1 MIRIEGAREG
11 NLKDISLSI
20 PKNRLVVFTGLSGS
34 GKSTLLMDVLFTEC
48 QRLYLE
54 AMGMQGIRKPD
65 VTRITGASPAVLIP
79 QSPAANLNPR
89 STVGTVSDLYTELRM
104 LFEKLGVRACPECG
118 VPFSSADCAEETQGS
133 GEDFFVWQYCC
144 HCGKKLA
151 KLTRSH
157 FSFNTEKGACPVC
170 QGLGTVHDIR
180 REAVV
185 DESLSLAEG
194 AVKYWEKQYGAWQ
207 ISVLEKAFSHYGLP
221 FSADV
226 PVREFT
232 GLQKAI
238 LLEGADCEA
247 ARSAFPDILPPKT
260 SAAGRFEGA
269 FPILRRRLAEKAEKG
284 QNAAA
289 LDAWFETRIC
299 PACGGERL
307 APESRAVTVSGMRLP
322 QLSLFSLRRLL
333 EWIDGLE
340 EDLPDRHRELVESCL
355 TDLKTKLNRLIRTGL
370 EYLSLD
376 RKTGTLSGGELQRM
390 RLAAVLD
397 SRLSGV
403 IYILDEP
410 TAGLHPRDTQGLIR
424 ILKQLRDLG
433 NSVLVIEHDPD
444 VMAAADFIV
453 DLGPGAGKQGGE
465 VVVAGSPDE
474 ILISPAS
481 LTGRWLNG
489 AHPART
495 VFRKPSGELRIL
507 HASRYNLQDLSVSIP
522 TGCLVSVTGPSG
534 SGKTTLVFDVL
545 AAAAS
550 EPSRIPGL
558 ERFSRIVEVSQS
570 SSPRT
575 KRSNPATWSGA
586 WDRIRALFAS
596 TKDAKQRKLTARD
609 FSFNSPGGRCE
620 TCAGLGYVDNNLL
633 FFANAQA
640 VCPVCH
646 GRRFH
651 EDVLSVSLRG
661 LSILD
666 VLRLSAEEA
675 AGFFEDDPE
684 LARILGLLKDVGLGY
699 LELGQPLTTLSGGE
713 FQRLRLAGELLKGR
727 TGEQN
732 LYLLDEPTAGL
743 HPVDVEH
750 FLTLLDRLV
759 DAGNSVLA
767 VEHNRQVV
775 EHSDWIIDLGP
786 GGGDQGGRLMFSGTP
801 AEFKVH
807 FG

>member
-1 MIRIEGAREG
+1 
-11 NLKDISLSI
+11 
-20 PKNRLVVFTGLSGS
+20 
-34 GKSTLLMDVLFTEC
+34 
-48 QRLYLE
+48 
-54 AMGMQGIRKPD
+54 
-65 VTRITGASPAVLIP
+65 
-79 QSPAANLNPR
+79 
-89 STVGTVSDLYTELRM
+89 
-104 LFEKLGVRACPECG
+104 
-118 VPFSSADCAEETQGS
+118 
-133 GEDFFVWQYCC
+133 
-144 HCGKKLA
+144 
-151 KLTRSH
+151 
-157 FSFNTEKGACPVC
+157 
-170 QGLGTVHDIR
+170 
-180 REAVV
+180 
-185 DESLSLAEG
+185 
-194 AVKYWEKQYGAWQ
+194 
-207 ISVLEKAFSHYGLP
+207 
-221 FSADV
+221 
-226 PVREFT
+226 
-232 GLQKAI
+232 
-238 LLEGADCEA
+238 
-247 ARSAFPDILPPKT
+247 
-260 SAAGRFEGA
+260 
-269 FPILRRRLAEKAEKG
+269 
-284 QNAAA
+284 
-289 LDAWFETRIC
+289 
-299 PACGGERL
+299 
-307 APESRAVTVSGMRLP
+307 
-322 QLSLFSLRRLL
+322 
-333 EWIDGLE
+333 
-340 EDLPDRHRELVESCL
+340 
-355 TDLKTKLNRLIRTGL
+355 
-370 EYLSLD
+370 
-376 RKTGTLSGGELQRM
+376 
-390 RLAAVLD
+390 
-397 SRLSGV
+397 
-403 IYILDEP
+403 
-410 TAGLHPRDTQGLIR
+410 
-424 ILKQLRDLG
+424 
-433 NSVLVIEHDPD
+433 
-444 VMAAADFIV
+444 
-453 DLGPGAGKQGGE
+453 
-465 VVVAGSPDE
+465 
-474 ILISPAS
+474 
-481 LTGRWLNG
+481 
-489 AHPART
+489 
-495 VFRKPSGELRIL
+495 
-507 HASRYNLQDLSVSIP
+507 
-522 TGCLVSVTGPSG
+522 
-534 SGKTTLVFDVL
+534 
-545 AAAAS
+545 
-550 EPSRIPGL
+550 
-558 ERFSRIVEVSQS
+558 VSQS